1 MEKRILRPSHK
12 SLYRA
17 IAGCIF
23 TTMLLAICISESIHN
38 GKISWLFVAITVI
51 MILYSIYCIRYA
63 LRQIRQSIILDSE
76 SMTLYDCAAKM
87 ENDTMRVDVGTVT
100 LKWSDI
106 TGIEQRLIRTISG
119 ETYSDGAVYGS
130 KQFNPKTKASPFGEK
145 GWVEIVRYY
154 NNSRQN

>member
-1 MEKRILRPSHK
+1 MHVHHNAPGDMHLRVDTQWQ
-12 SLYRA
+12 
-17 IAGCIF
+17 IF
-23 TTMLLAICISESIHN
+23 
-38 GKISWLFVAITVI
+38 WLFVAITVI
-51 MILYSIYCIRYA
+51 MILYSIYYLRYA